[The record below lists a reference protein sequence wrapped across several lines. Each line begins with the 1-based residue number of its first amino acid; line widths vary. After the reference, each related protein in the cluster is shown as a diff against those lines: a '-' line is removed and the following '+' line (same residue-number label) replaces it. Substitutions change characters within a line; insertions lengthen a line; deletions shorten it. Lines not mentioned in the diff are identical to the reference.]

1 MKKNAEL
8 VIISRGDTLCV
19 ICGKGIARNA
29 ESMRMYP
36 PTQKGGV
43 NSHRHCYETA
53 FTPSGWAERGRC
65 SFAKTQNGVNVDD
78 SENTVLGQWY
88 SLRFDTDDRL
98 TADYLGNN
106 GFTVWA
112 TAFNEK
118 GEDIE
123 WAGQL
128 RRNNAQQLTRLAK
141 VVFKNYSFKEC
152 TVDNIECKCTDD
164 IHNAINQSVQNQEE
178 NIIK

>member
-8 VIISRGDTLCV
+8 VIINREGTMCV

-53 FTPSGWAERGRC
+53 YIPTGWAERGRC

-78 SENTVLGQWY
+78 SKNTVSGQWY
-88 SLRFDTDDRL
+88 TLRFTTDSRL
-98 TADYLGNN
+98 TADYLANN
-106 GFTVWA
+106 GFVVWV
-112 TAFNEK
+112 K
-118 GEDIE
+118 GKMYI
-123 WAGQL
+123 AQI
-128 RRNNAQQLTRLAK
+128 RRNNDQQLTRLAK
-141 VVFKNYSFKEC
+141 RVFLEYTFTEC
-152 TVDNIECKCTDD
+152 TVNGIKCECTDD
-164 IHNAINQSVQNQEE
+164 IHNATNQWVQNQTE
-178 NIIK
+178 NIEH